1 MQSDMII
8 GMEVH
13 IQLNTNT
20 KLFCGCKIENAQ
32 PNTRTCPVCLGHP
45 GSRPTLNKRAIEY
58 ATKMALALQSTI
70 ASQLVFSRKTY
81 FYPDMGKNY
90 QITQY
95 ETPLAENGTV
105 VLSDGTK
112 VRIKRLHVEEDPAG
126 MVHEEG
132 LSLVDYNRSGIPL
145 IEVVT
150 EPDMISPEQA
160 REFMKKLQSILAYLD
175 IFASDGIIKADV
187 NVSVKSSGFERVEV
201 KNVTGFKEIERC
213 VEYEVKRQQTDTVVK
228 ETRAWNAELGRT
240 RSLRLKESEEDY
252 GYITDP
258 DLVVRPI
265 EPAFVESIQKTLPEL
280 PEEKTARFV
289 KEHKL
294 DAIDARIIAAEPDV
308 AALYEESSKQVSPV
322 LAARWVRRELLRSL
336 NTQGKKLKDTPL
348 RAHHVIP
355 LFKLIEN
362 KQITDRVGQKLIR
375 ELAEEP
381 FDVAERVQ
389 KEGLTAVSDT
399 GEIGTAVDE
408 TLSEN
413 PQALQDFKQGE
424 AKAFEFL
431 MGQIMRKT
439 KGKAL
444 PDVVRKLL
452 EEKIK

>member
-1 MQSDMII
+1 
-8 GMEVH
+8 
-13 IQLNTNT
+13 
-20 KLFCGCKIENAQ
+20 
-32 PNTRTCPVCLGHP
+32 
-45 GSRPTLNKRAIEY
+45 
-58 ATKMALALQSTI
+58 MALALQSTI

>member
-213 VEYEVKRQQTDTVVK
+213 VE
-228 ETRAWNAELGRT
+228 
-240 RSLRLKESEEDY
+240 
-252 GYITDP
+252 
-258 DLVVRPI
+258 
-265 EPAFVESIQKTLPEL
+265 
-280 PEEKTARFV
+280 
-289 KEHKL
+289 
-294 DAIDARIIAAEPDV
+294 
-308 AALYEESSKQVSPV
+308 
-322 LAARWVRRELLRSL
+322 
-336 NTQGKKLKDTPL
+336 
-348 RAHHVIP
+348 
-355 LFKLIEN
+355 
-362 KQITDRVGQKLIR
+362 
-375 ELAEEP
+375 
-381 FDVAERVQ
+381 
-389 KEGLTAVSDT
+389 
-399 GEIGTAVDE
+399 
-408 TLSEN
+408 
-413 PQALQDFKQGE
+413 
-424 AKAFEFL
+424 
-431 MGQIMRKT
+431 
-439 KGKAL
+439 
-444 PDVVRKLL
+444 
-452 EEKIK
+452 

>member
-1 MQSDMII
+1 MQSDIII

-13 IQLNTNT
+13 VHLNTNT
-20 KLFCGCKIENAQ
+20 KLFCGCKLEEGQ
-32 PNTRTCPVCLGHP
+32 PNTNTCPVCLGHP

-58 ATKMALALQSTI
+58 ATKMSLALQCTL
-70 ASQLVFSRKTY
+70 ASQLIFSRKTY

-105 VLSDGTK
+105 VLADGTK
-112 VRIKRLHVEEDPAG
+112 VRIKRLHVEEDPAS
-126 MVHEEG
+126 MIHEEG
-132 LSLVDYNRSGIPL
+132 LSLVDYNRSGVPM
-145 IEVVT
+145 IEIVT
-150 EPDMISPEQA
+150 EPDMTSPEQA
-160 REFMKKLQSILAYLD
+160 REFMKKLQSILAYLE
-175 IFASDGIIKADV
+175 IFDADGIIKADV

-213 VEYEVKRQQTDTVVK
+213 VEYEVARQQKDNVVR

-240 RSLRLKESEEDY
+240 RPLRTKETEEDY

-258 DLVVRPI
+258 DIAVRTI
-265 EPAFVESIQKTLPEL
+265 DAAYVENIRKGLPEL
-280 PEEKTARFV
+280 PEAKAVRYV
-289 KEHKL
+289 KENKL
-294 DAIDARIIAAEPDV
+294 DPIDARIIAAEPDV
-308 AALYEESSKQVSPV
+308 AALYEESITQVNPV

-336 NTQGKKLKDTPL
+336 NTQGKRLRDTPL

-355 LFKLIEN
+355 LFKLLES
-362 KQITDRVGQKLIR
+362 KQITDRIGQKLIR
-375 ELAEEP
+375 EMAESP
-381 FDVAERVQ
+381 FDVGARVS

-399 GEIGTAVDE
+399 GEIGRAVDE
-408 TLSEN
+408 ALSEN
-413 PQALQDFKQGE
+413 PQALQDYKQGE
-424 AKAFEFL
+424 AKAFEFI

-439 KGKAL
+439 KGKAR